1 MVIDIPACK
10 FTYVIASVYDC
21 SGVRSVVKSVSLC
34 KPEILYVFMR
44 HLSPMVALTETNIFD
59 AFAITTKCIVIE
71 FTQDQHIS
79 QLIILNVT
87 REPLLISSDTR

>member
-1 MVIDIPACK
+1 
-10 FTYVIASVYDC
+10 
-21 SGVRSVVKSVSLC
+21 
-34 KPEILYVFMR
+34 MR

-79 QLIILNVT
+79 QLIILDVT